1 MCHLW
6 SLVADETR
14 EGDVYLTLLKKLE
27 AERKALGGAVFDVLG
42 KALGGAELRKL
53 LIEAV
58 RYGDRPEIRA
68 RLTQQVEQALDTDRL
83 KDLLEKKALAHD
95 SMDSSRVRQIR
106 DDMERADELQVR
118 LQKRLTELEKEQ
130 QVSPLPPVVMGG
142 ALVVPAGLMARLKG
156 KRDEVPDRFA
166 RETKRVEQMAMQ
178 AVMAVEN
185 SLNFIPRDVSADN
198 CGYDIESAIPETGK
212 LRFIE
217 VKGRLQGA
225 KTVTITKNEILTAL
239 NKPDDFILALVLAS
253 PSESNLQA
261 DPWQIGESGTNYWII
276 QNGCRVYYV
285 RKPFTREP
293 DFGVTSVNY
302 NLEELVAN
310 AQVPC

>member
-239 NKPDDFILALVLAS
+239 NKPDDFILALVLV
-253 PSESNLQA
+253 PLSESNLQA
-261 DPWQIGESGTNYWII
+261 DPWEIGESDTDYGII